1 MVHHLSVLI
10 LLIRCYSFKFLIRLY
25 ILVTFSRIQFQE
37 TKFIK
42 SEQEPQP
49 ISTIL
54 DKFLSSD
61 NLEIEFIK
69 HFFRAK
75 Y

>member
-25 ILVTFSRIQFQE
+25 ILVTIPRIQFQE

-42 SEQEPQP
+42 SEQKN
-49 ISTIL
+49 SL
-54 DKFLSSD
+54 YLLSLINSYPV
-61 NLEIEFIK
+61 II
-69 HFFRAK
+69 
-75 Y
+75 